1 VEYPYHST
9 STATVFWYSLNN
21 YFLEFKES
29 TCTKGGMPF
38 LSGLVVDE
46 ERMRSVGDF
55 LWLEAVLKA
64 FQSFDDLLRTQ
75 TACALKHHTSD
86 HVELFEVMWSIT
98 ATTTTVL
105 RPLYRST
112 CISHYLQLRTGRFCW
127 RKILLSACPCWWQ
140 PAQSDYGEDAGV
152 LNSAIYTC
160 TVVMSSI
167 SGDIT

>member
-1 VEYPYHST
+1 
-9 STATVFWYSLNN
+9 
-21 YFLEFKES
+21 
-29 TCTKGGMPF
+29 MPF

-64 FQSFDDLLRTQ
+64 FQSVDDLLRTQ

-127 RKILLSACPCWWQ
+127 CKILLSACPC
-140 PAQSDYGEDAGV
+140 
-152 LNSAIYTC
+152 
-160 TVVMSSI
+160 
-167 SGDIT
+167 

>member
-1 VEYPYHST
+1 
-9 STATVFWYSLNN
+9 
-21 YFLEFKES
+21 
-29 TCTKGGMPF
+29 MPF

-112 CISHYLQLRTGRFCW
+112 CFSGHLQLTGRFCW
-127 RKILLSACPCWWQ
+127 LVHSFTVRMPLLNC
-140 PAQSDYGEDAGV
+140 EE
-152 LNSAIYTC
+152 I
-160 TVVMSSI
+160 
-167 SGDIT
+167 